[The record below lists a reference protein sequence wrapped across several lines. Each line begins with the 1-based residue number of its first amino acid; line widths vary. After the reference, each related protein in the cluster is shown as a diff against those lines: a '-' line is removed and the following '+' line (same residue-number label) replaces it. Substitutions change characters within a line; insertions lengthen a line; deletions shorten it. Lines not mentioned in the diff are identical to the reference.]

1 MYEERNKIILG
12 EEPDHN
18 SHLKCLFGDNINR
31 ELLLHIAD
39 YVINNGQL
47 AAANENMQVD
57 GEDCTVF
64 ALYSPEDYIILQLTG
79 QSIKEQNNILSI
91 FPSSRGGRITE
102 ITITNIQEYGNGYEA
117 IITGE
122 IMNGKKNI
130 SFFDTNYF
138 EHKDEIKI
146 GDKREFLIVA
156 YAYEAGILTEEQR
169 IVKMNPDVMK
179 AMAENLGKDMESMY
193 PEIDISTG
201 VAFEQHYDDCLD
213 DGEFQSPVLTDV
225 KEVTVAGES
234 LYNIPMTL
242 WQDLDDETIAFDIS
256 LYARTSFFES
266 KPSIGDP
273 LYGTLWL
280 IGRTKS

>member
-1 MYEERNKIILG
+1 MSITKT
-12 EEPDHN
+12 
-18 SHLKCLFGDNINR
+18 R
-31 ELLLHIAD
+31 E
-39 YVINNGQL
+39 
-47 AAANENMQVD
+47 
-57 GEDCTVF
+57 VF
-64 ALYSPEDYIILQLTG
+64 SLPNVHYA
-79 QSIKEQNNILSI
+79 
-91 FPSSRGGRITE
+91 
-102 ITITNIQEYGNGYEA
+102 
-117 IITGE
+117 
-122 IMNGKKNI
+122 
-130 SFFDTNYF
+130 DTNYF

-146 GDKREFLIVA
+146 GDEREFLIVA
-156 YAYEAGILTEEQR
+156 YAYEADILTEEQR
-169 IVKMNPDVMK
+169 IVKMNPDIMK

-201 VAFEQHYDDCLD
+201 VAFEQHYDDCAD

-242 WQDLDDETIAFDIS
+242 WQDLNDETIAFDIS

>member
-1 MYEERNKIILG
+1 MFIWRQHKQ
-12 EEPDHN
+12 
-18 SHLKCLFGDNINR
+18 R
-31 ELLLHIAD
+31 VAIAHRRLCE
-39 YVINNGQL
+39 NNGQL

-122 IMNGKKNI
+122 IMNGKKTI

-179 AMAENLGKDMESMY
+179 AMAENLGKDMGSMY

-201 VAFEQHYDDCLD
+201 VAFEQHYDDCPD